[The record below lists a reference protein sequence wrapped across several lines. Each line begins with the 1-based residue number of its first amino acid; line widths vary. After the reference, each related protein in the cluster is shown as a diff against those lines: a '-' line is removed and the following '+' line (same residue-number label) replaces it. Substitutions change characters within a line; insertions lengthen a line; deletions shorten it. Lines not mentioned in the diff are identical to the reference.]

1 MAKIL
6 RISSATCSWFCA
18 LSPVD
23 TKENSLIMKNRRHLM
38 VNDLEYT
45 FFFLIIFWC
54 SSPYL
59 KQMQDVIC
67 TVATK
72 RVCEA
77 CGKVCFKNSVL
88 KSFALSNS
96 TH

>member
-1 MAKIL
+1 M
-6 RISSATCSWFCA
+6 
-18 LSPVD
+18 
-23 TKENSLIMKNRRHLM
+23 MKNLRHMM
-38 VNDLEYT
+38 VNDLEHS
-45 FFFLIIFWC
+45 FFIFWC

-77 CGKVCFKNSVL
+77 CGEVCFKNSVL

-96 TH
+96 THC